1 MEIDELV
8 RQRGTTHGDFDT
20 MAQTAEALEGVMGA
34 APNWQSLTPTQR
46 LRLKMAQV
54 KIARILCGDA
64 DHEDHWFDAA
74 GYLKDGGKPRQ
85 VESFSGC
92 GVGASPFPPPPVMGG
107 SAYG

>member
-1 MEIDELV
+1 
-8 RQRGTTHGDFDT
+8 
-20 MAQTAEALEGVMGA
+20 
-34 APNWQSLTPTQR
+34 
-46 LRLKMAQV
+46 
-54 KIARILCGDA
+54 LCGDA